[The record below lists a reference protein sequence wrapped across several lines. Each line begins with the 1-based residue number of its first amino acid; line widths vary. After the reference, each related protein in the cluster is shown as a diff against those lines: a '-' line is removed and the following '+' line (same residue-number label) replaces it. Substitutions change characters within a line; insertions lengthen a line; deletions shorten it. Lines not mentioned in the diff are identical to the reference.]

1 MVETVKKGDTVY
13 YVRDAEDYLI
23 IKATVKEPR
32 VVDFGYN
39 GIWGIGSVH
48 WDGVYRWNKD
58 KIEPDFGGCSSAPA
72 KDCFWTLEEA
82 KQYVLD
88 ENNRLVDE
96 YMAFMDSKEKVLLFP
111 LKYSLC
117 GEYGWDGKKVKAYKD
132 KVKEYFGVE
141 LDD

>member
-48 WDGVYRWNKD
+48 WDGVYRWN
-58 KIEPDFGGCSSAPA
+58 
-72 KDCFWTLEEA
+72 
-82 KQYVLD
+82 
-88 ENNRLVDE
+88 
-96 YMAFMDSKEKVLLFP
+96 
-111 LKYSLC
+111 
-117 GEYGWDGKKVKAYKD
+117 
-132 KVKEYFGVE
+132 
-141 LDD
+141 